1 MMASRSIVP
10 QQTTG
15 DVVVIVEDDDKNAG
29 GKGRNRQVLRD
40 IGNVVRRNHPK
51 NNDPAKVNHPRTR
64 SQRAP
69 LVELNKPVARRVA
82 VPKPKKRAEK
92 PKDVEVIEISSDSDE
107 ERGLVAVQE
116 KKAAAAAPKKK
127 TAVSYTS
134 VLTARSKAASGLEKR
149 QKEKIVDI
157 DSADAENDLAA
168 VEYVEDIYSFYKSV
182 ESEWRPTDYMRSQP
196 EINEKMRF
204 ILVEWLVDVCVRFEL
219 NPETFYLTVNIMDRF
234 LSAKPVPRKE
244 LQLVGLSALL
254 MSSKYEEIWPPQV
267 GDLVDIADHAYSHKQ
282 VLVMEKTILSTLEW
296 YLTVPTHYVFLA
308 RFIKASIADQRMEN
322 MVHYLA
328 ELGVMHYDT
337 TIMFSPSMVAAAA
350 IYAARSA
357 LHQVPVWTDTL
368 KHHTGYSESQL
379 MDCAKL
385 LAFQQW
391 KQQQQ
396 QQQEGSEGSK
406 KGALRKKYSKEER
419 FAVAMIP
426 PAKSLLT
433 GTDSA

>member
-1 MMASRSIVP
+1 MMASRSIAP
-10 QQTTG
+10 QESMG
-15 DVVVIVEDDDKNAG
+15 DVVVIVEDDDKNG

-51 NNDPAKVNHPRTR
+51 NNDQAKINHHPRTR

-69 LVELNKPVARRVA
+69 LVELVKPVVKRVAA

-107 ERGLVAVQE
+107 EHGLVAVQE
-116 KKAAAAAPKKK
+116 KKAAAAAAKKK

-134 VLTARSKAASGLEKR
+134 VLTARSKAAGCFEKK
-149 QKEKIVDI
+149 QKEEIVDI
-157 DSADAENDLAA
+157 DSADAKNDLAA

-196 EINEKMRF
+196 EINEKMRL

-357 LHQVPVWTDTL
+357 LHQVPIWTDTL
-368 KHHTGYSESQL
+368 KHHTGYSETQL

-396 QQQEGSEGSK
+396 QQEGSEGK

>member
-1 MMASRSIVP
+1 MTSRLIVP
-10 QQTTG
+10 QQTIG
-15 DVVVIVEDDDKNAG
+15 DVGIIVEDDDKNA

-51 NNDPAKVNHPRTR
+51 NDPAKINHPRTR
-64 SQRAP
+64 SQHAP
-69 LVELNKPVARRVA
+69 LVELVKPVV

-107 ERGLVAVQE
+107 EHGLVAVQE
-116 KKAAAAAPKKK
+116 KKAAAAAKKK

-134 VLTARSKAASGLEKR
+134 VLTARSKAACGFEKKKR
-149 QKEKIVDI
+149 EEIVDI
-157 DSADAENDLAA
+157 DSADAKNDLAA

-196 EINEKMRF
+196 EINEKMRL
-204 ILVEWLVDVCVRFEL
+204 ILVEWLIDVCVRFEL

-267 GDLVDIADHAYSHKQ
+267 EDLVDIADHAYSHKQ
-282 VLVMEKTILSTLEW
+282 ILVMEKTILSTLEW

-308 RFIKASIADQRMEN
+308 RFIKASIADQQMEN

-357 LHQVPVWTDTL
+357 LHKVPVWTNTL
-368 KHHTGYSESQL
+368 KHHTGYSETQL
-379 MDCAKL
+379 MDCAKV

-396 QQQEGSEGSK
+396 QQEGSESK
-406 KGALRKKYSKEER
+406 KGALRKKYSKDER

>member
-15 DVVVIVEDDDKNAG
+15 DVVVIVEDDDKNAA

-51 NNDPAKVNHPRTR
+51 NNDQAKINHPRTR

-69 LVELNKPVARRVA
+69 LVELVKPVVKRVA
-82 VPKPKKRAEK
+82 VPKPRKRAEK

-107 ERGLVAVQE
+107 EQGLVAVQE
-116 KKAAAAAPKKK
+116 KKAAAAAKKK

-134 VLTARSKAASGLEKR
+134 VLTARSKAAGGLEKK

-168 VEYVEDIYSFYKSV
+168 VEYVEDIYRFYKSV

-267 GDLVDIADHAYSHKQ
+267 GDLVDIADHAYSAKQ
-282 VLVMEKTILSTLEW
+282 VLVMEKTILSALEW

-357 LHQVPVWTDTL
+357 LHLVPTWTDTL
-368 KHHTGYSESQL
+368 KHHTGYSETQL

-385 LAFQQW
+385 LAF
-391 KQQQQ
+391 QQ